1 MSFRA
6 NLSIPSGVAS
16 LYREAVAVP
25 LTSQPVR
32 EADMYIPASFQQ
44 TDRQALF
51 DFIDQNSFGLLVSQV
66 EGEPFASHLP
76 FLLDRSS
83 GQQGTLLGHLAVAN
97 PQWQH
102 AESQNVLAVFSGPH
116 AYISPSWYEA
126 ENVVPTWN
134 YVALHVYGT
143 LQVVQEE
150 KALAKI
156 LEDFVTIYENSLPRP
171 WAFDSTSD
179 FARKMIKAVVGF
191 RIEISRIEGKW
202 KLNQNRPQEQRERVV
217 RVLDTFTDDNSR
229 GIADLMKTDLEG
241 KR

>member
-1 MSFRA
+1 
-6 NLSIPSGVAS
+6 
-16 LYREAVAVP
+16 
-25 LTSQPVR
+25 
-32 EADMYIPASFQQ
+32 MYIPAAFQQ

-83 GQQGTLLGHLAVAN
+83 GQQGTLIGHLALAN
-97 PQWQH
+97 PQWRQAEGQH
-102 AESQNVLAVFSGPH
+102 VLAVFSGPH
-116 AYISPSWYEA
+116 AYISPTWYEA

-134 YVALHVYGT
+134 YAAVHVYGT
-143 LQVVQEE
+143 LHVVRDEE
-150 KALAKI
+150 ALAKI
-156 LEDFVTIYENSLPRP
+156 LADFVAFYESALPRP
-171 WAFDSTSD
+171 WTFDANSD
-179 FARKMIKAVVGF
+179 FAGKMMKAVVGF

-202 KLNQNRPQEQRERVV
+202 KLNQNRPQEQRQRVV

-229 GIADLMKTDLEG
+229 GVADLMKNAPEG